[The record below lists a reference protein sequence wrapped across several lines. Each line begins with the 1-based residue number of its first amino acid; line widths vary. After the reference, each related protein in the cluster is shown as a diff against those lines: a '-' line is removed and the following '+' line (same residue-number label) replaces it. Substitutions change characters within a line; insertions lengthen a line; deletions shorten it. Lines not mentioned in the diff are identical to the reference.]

1 LFRGGGAAV
10 CDDFEEAA
18 VIRFEYPFFLWL
30 LLLTPLWVAGLL
42 WALTKRRRATSKFVS
57 EKLLAR
63 VAYSL
68 SETRLR
74 LKIIVWV
81 VAWTLLILGAAGPQ
95 VGTKL
100 EEVKRE
106 GIDVVLAIDV
116 STSMMCEDLSPSRLE
131 NAKHE
136 MQKFVSG
143 LKGDRV
149 GIVAFAG
156 TAIVHCPLTT
166 DYGAAKLLIRILQP
180 DLLPEQ
186 GTALADAIQA
196 AQKSFDNPDVKS
208 RVLVIISDGEDHE
221 EAAVEAATKAAQEG
235 VRIYTI
241 GMGTPQGAPIPLKD
255 KRGADAG
262 FKRDKAGAIVVTRLN
277 DLLLQR
283 IADAGN
289 GKYLRGTQ
297 SSQELDA
304 IWNDISTME
313 KKEFGKKQFTSFE
326 NRFQYLVFPALLL
339 LLIEFFISE
348 RKGGLR
354 VAVWRA
360 RLKSFRP
367 LMKRVA

>member
-1 LFRGGGAAV
+1 M
-10 CDDFEEAA
+10 
-18 VIRFEYPFFLWL
+18 IRFEYPFFLWL
-30 LLLTPLWVAGLL
+30 LLLTPLWAAGLL
-42 WALTKRRRATSKFVS
+42 WALSRRRRAASKFVS
-57 EKLLAR
+57 EKLLER
-63 VAYSL
+63 VAYSM

-74 LKIIVWV
+74 VKMIVWV
-81 VAWTLLILGAAGPQ
+81 AGWTLLVLGAAGPQ

-100 EEVKRE
+100 EEIKRE
-106 GIDVVLAIDV
+106 GIDVVLVIDV
-116 STSMMCEDLSPSRLE
+116 SASMMCEDLSPSRLE

-156 TAIVHCPLTT
+156 TAIMHCPLTS

-180 DLLPEQ
+180 DLVGEQ
-186 GTALADAIQA
+186 GTALADAIDA
-196 AQKSFDNPDVKS
+196 ARTSFNNPDVKS
-208 RVLVIISDGEDHE
+208 RVLVIITDGEDHE
-221 EAAVEAATKAAQEG
+221 EAAVETATKAAAEG

-255 KRGADAG
+255 KRGVDAG
-262 FKRDKAGAIVVTRLN
+262 FKRDKTGAIIVTRLN

-283 IADAGN
+283 IAEAGN

-297 SSQELDA
+297 GAQELEA

-326 NRFQYLVFPALLL
+326 NRFQYLVLPALLL
-339 LLIEFFISE
+339 LLAEFFISE

-354 VAVWRA
+354 VTVLRE
-360 RLKSFRP
+360 RLRSFRLP
-367 LMKRVA
+367 ARKAA

>member
-1 LFRGGGAAV
+1 M
-10 CDDFEEAA
+10 
-18 VIRFEYPFFLWL
+18 IRFEYPLFLWL

-42 WALTKRRRATSKFVS
+42 WALARRRRAASKFVS

-63 VAYSL
+63 VAYSM
-68 SETRLR
+68 SEARLR
-74 LKIIVWV
+74 LKMIVWV
-81 VAWTLLILGAAGPQ
+81 AAWTLLILGAAGPQ

-116 STSMMCEDLSPSRLE
+116 SSSMMCEDLSPSRLE

-136 MQKFVSG
+136 MQKFVGG

-149 GIVAFAG
+149 GMVAFAG
-156 TAIVHCPLTT
+156 TAIVQCPLTS

-180 DLLPEQ
+180 DLVPEQ
-186 GTALADAIQA
+186 GTALADAIEA
-196 AQKSFDNPDVKS
+196 ARTSFNNPDVKS
-208 RVLVIISDGEDHE
+208 RVLVVITDGEDHE
-221 EAAVEAATKAAQEG
+221 EAAVEAATKAAQDG

-262 FKRDKAGAIVVTRLN
+262 FKRDKAGAIIVTRLN

-297 SSQELDA
+297 SAQELDA
-304 IWNDISTME
+304 IWNDISRME

-326 NRFQYLVFPALLL
+326 NRFQYLVLPALLL
-339 LLIEFFISE
+339 LLAEFLISE

-354 VAVWRA
+354 VAVLRA
-360 RLKSFRP
+360 RLKSLRP
-367 LMKRVA
+367 RIRKPA

>member
-1 LFRGGGAAV
+1 
-10 CDDFEEAA
+10 

-42 WALTKRRRATSKFVS
+42 WALAQRRRASSRFVS
-57 EKLLAR
+57 EKLLGR
-63 VAYSL
+63 VAYSM
-68 SETRLR
+68 SDSRLR
-74 LKIIVWV
+74 LKMMVWV
-81 VAWTLLILGAAGPQ
+81 AAWTLLVLGAAGPQ

-106 GIDVVLAIDV
+106 GIDIVLAIDV

-136 MQKFVSG
+136 MLKFVSG

-156 TAIVHCPLTT
+156 SAIVHCPLTT

-180 DLLPEQ
+180 DLVPEQ
-186 GTALADAIQA
+186 GTALADAIDA
-196 AQKSFDNPDVKS
+196 ARTSFNNPDVKS
-208 RVLVIISDGEDHE
+208 RVLVVITDGEDHE
-221 EAAVEAATKAAQEG
+221 ESAVEAANKAASEG
-235 VRIYTI
+235 IRIYTI

-255 KRGADAG
+255 ARGANAG
-262 FKRDKAGAIVVTRLN
+262 FKRDRTGAIVVTRLN

-297 SSQELDA
+297 SAQELDA

-313 KKEFGKKQFTSFE
+313 KREFGQKQFTSFE
-326 NRFQYLVFPALLL
+326 NRFQYLVLPAWLLL
-339 LLIEFFISE
+339 LAEFFISE

-354 VAVWRA
+354 MADLRA
-360 RLKSFRP
+360 RWKALRFPTRK
-367 LMKRVA
+367 AA